1 MKKEIIVQLNNQQ
14 NQRID
19 LYLTENTDLTRSHI
33 KKLCDDGLVLLNDQQ
48 VKANKNIKDGDIILL
63 TLPETVNLDL
73 VPENIPLD
81 IVYQDDSLAVIN
93 KPQGL
98 VVHAGNGTNGSTLVN
113 ALLYHLD
120 NLSGINGV
128 IRPGIVHRLDKN
140 TSGLLVVAK
149 NDNAHLRLS
158 KQLEDKTCR
167 RIYVALLEGKLKN
180 DKGVVDTFIDR
191 NPKDRKKMAVSN
203 SGRRAITEYEVIKRF
218 ENYTLCRFSL
228 KTGRTH
234 QIRVHAKHLGH
245 PVVGDVEYGYKN
257 QKFKLNGQ
265 LLHAERLEFT
275 HPVTGER
282 VSFSAP
288 IPDYFTKILK
298 IIK

>member
-1 MKKEIIVQLNNQQ
+1 MKKEIIVQLNNQL

-19 LYLTENTDLTRSHI
+19 VFLSENTELTRSHI
-33 KKLCDDGLVLLNDQQ
+33 KKLCEDECVMVNGVE
-48 VKANKNIKDGDIILL
+48 VKANKSVRNGDKVTL
-63 TLPETVNLDL
+63 TIPESVNLDL
-73 VPENIPLD
+73 VAENIPLE
-81 IVYQDDSLAVIN
+81 IVYQDDCLAVVN
-93 KPQGL
+93 KPQGMI
-98 VVHAGNGTNGSTLVN
+98 VHAGNGTNGSTLVN

-120 NLSGINGV
+120 KLSGINGV
-128 IRPGIVHRLDKN
+128 VRPGIVHRLDKN

-149 NDNAHLRLS
+149 NDQAHLKLS
-158 KQLEDKTCR
+158 KQLEDKTCK
-167 RIYVALLEGKLKN
+167 RIYVALLEGKLKA
-180 DKGVVDTFIDR
+180 DRGVVDTFIDR
-191 NPKDRKKMAVSN
+191 NPNDRKKMAVSIT
-203 SGRRAITEYEVIKRF
+203 GRRAITEFEVIKRF

-245 PVVGDVEYGYKN
+245 PVVGDIEYGYKN

-265 LLHAERLEFT
+265 LLHAETLEFI
-275 HPVTGER
+275 HPITEKK

-288 IPDYFTKILK
+288 LPQYFSKILK